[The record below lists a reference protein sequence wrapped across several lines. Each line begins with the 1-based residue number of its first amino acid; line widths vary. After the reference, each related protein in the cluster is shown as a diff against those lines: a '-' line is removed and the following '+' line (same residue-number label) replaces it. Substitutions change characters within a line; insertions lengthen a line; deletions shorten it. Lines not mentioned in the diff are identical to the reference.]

1 VKDLSKRSTSAVFW
15 GGLEL
20 ALRQGIGLVLSIIL
34 ARLLKP
40 EDFGVIAMIS
50 IFVGVAGVFVDSGFS
65 SALIQ
70 RQGIT
75 IEDTSSVFYFNIATA
90 LIMALL
96 LGAAAPYIAAFYRM
110 PILKPLTWLM
120 AFNLFIGSFRSIQAV
135 LLTKELNFRTH
146 MKVTVVATVISGA
159 AGIGLAWRGWGVWSL
174 AVQSVV
180 ATIVSVLLFW
190 IFSPWRPAFCF
201 RLASLRSLFR
211 YGSFMTLSG
220 LLDTIYTRLNTL
232 VIGRLYS
239 ARDLGLYSRADNI
252 QHLPTFTISTL
263 LGRVAFPVFSAA
275 AAGEPG
281 TLRRAARKALT
292 AIMLVNTPI
301 MFGILA
307 TARPLVHVV
316 FGEKWLPC
324 VPFLQV
330 LSLAGVFW
338 PLHVI
343 NLNLIK
349 SRGRSDLFFRL
360 EVIKKIIGVTS
371 LLIASSISILAMA
384 WSQVL
389 TGFVCYFINSAYSG
403 RLAAYPIKD
412 QLRDMSPYLAVAGI
426 MLAAA
431 WALAVWANLSPP
443 LLLATQSLLGV
454 AIYVLLCYLFKLTAF
469 QDAILRLRGI
479 LAQRGFAAA
488 RA

>member
-1 VKDLSKRSTSAVFW
+1 M
-15 GGLEL
+15 EIM
-20 ALRQGIGLVLSIIL
+20 LRQGIGLVLSIIL

-40 EDFGVIAMIS
+40 EDFGVIAMLS
-50 IFVGVAGVFVDSGFS
+50 IFVGVAGVFVDSGFG

-70 RQGIT
+70 RQNIT
-75 IEDTSSVFYFNIATA
+75 REDTSSVFYFNIATA

-96 LGAAAPYIAAFYRM
+96 LVAAAPYIAAFYRM

-135 LLTKELNFRTH
+135 LLTKELNFRTQ
-146 MKVTVVATVISGA
+146 MKATVVATVISGGV
-159 AGIGLAWRGWGVWSL
+159 GIVLAWRGWGVWSL
-174 AVQSVV
+174 AVQTV
-180 ATIVSVLLFW
+180 ASTAITVVLLW
-190 IFSPWRPAFCF
+190 ILSPWRPAFCF

-211 YGSFMTLSG
+211 YGSFLALSG
-220 LLDTIYTRLNTL
+220 LLDTIYTQLNTL
-232 VIGRLYS
+232 IIGRVYS
-239 ARDLGLYSRADNI
+239 ARDLGLYSRADRI
-252 QHLPTFTISTL
+252 QQLPSSIISTL
-263 LGRVAFPVFSAA
+263 LGRVSFPVFSAA

-281 TLRRAARKALT
+281 ALRRAARKTLT

-301 MFGILA
+301 MFGILV

-316 FGEKWLPC
+316 YGEKWLPC

-330 LSLAGVFW
+330 LSLAGVLW

-343 NLNLIK
+343 NLNLVK
-349 SRGRSDLFFRL
+349 SRGRSDLIFRL
-360 EVIKKIIGVTS
+360 EIIKKVFGLTS
-371 LLIASSISILAMA
+371 LLIAAQISILAMA

-389 TGFVCYFINSAYSG
+389 TGFVCYFINAAYSG

-426 MLAAA
+426 MLAATR
-431 WALAVWANLSPP
+431 ALAVWANLSPP